1 MKNRTKDK
9 GRLPPFVPLLKETL
23 NTSAW
28 RNLSH
33 GARSLYV
40 ALKARYSITTHNN
53 GRLYLSQRD
62 AMKELGSGTNEI
74 ARWYRELQ
82 HFGFIVMT
90 KGGFL
95 GLNGKGFAPHW
106 RLTELGCRMPKNESI
121 HDGTRNLDFA
131 TNDFLKWDGAPFK
144 DTVQARPSRRRKT
157 ESRNGIPLRG
167 VTESR
172 YIEGKGNPVTVA
184 ARGVTESRYIV
195 AARRK
200 RESRYISR
208 LTTPPPSAVPSDVLS
223 SDLPLT
229 MVSMSEIMA

>member
-1 MKNRTKDK
+1 RTKDK

-90 KGGFL
+90 KGGCL

-172 YIEGKGNPVTVA
+172 YI
-184 ARGVTESRYIV
+184 V